1 MTFTHKLSKRLAIG
15 RCFLLLALGAGAACH
30 DDPTGT
36 ITSSLPTMSVTS
48 FGAGDRVKTSGT
60 ANIRSGSSA
69 SATLLGTQP
78 PGALGTILAG
88 PVIDSAGDKLL
99 RW

>member
-15 RCFLLLALGAGAACH
+15 HWFLLVALGAGACH

-48 FGAGDRVKTSGT
+48 FAPGERVKTSGT
-60 ANIRSGSSA
+60 ANIRSGPSV

-78 PGALGTILAG
+78 PTLGTILAG
-88 PVIDSAGDKLL
+88 PVIDSAG
-99 RW
+99 